1 MADALVVRD
10 EIEAEVR
17 AGYQAIA
24 VENDAVVAPGAG
36 NLGAVGAVVTQQHGF
51 GGGAAVVAV
60 GVGADE
66 PAAVPFARG
75 AGSGAAVCVGGDF
88 LHDDVATAFDGFG
101 AGKLQA
107 GFQVAFHLSYPPALY
122 QWLKAGQ
129 RNRQQHPQHAHGD
142 HEFNQGKTQTMAWME
157 VLDAVHGVS
166 FRGQDRDRG

>member
-36 NLGAVGAVVTQQHGF
+36 NLGAVGAVVTQQHRLVGV
-51 GGGAAVVAV
+51 AAVVAV

-66 PAAVPFARG
+66 PAAVPFTLG
-75 AGSGAAVCVGGDF
+75 AGGGAAVGVGGDF

-107 GFQVAFHLSYPPALY
+107 GFQVAFHLPHPPALY
-122 QWLKAGQ
+122 QRLEAGQ
-129 RNRQQHPQHAHGD
+129 GNGHQYTQHAHGD
-142 HEFNQGKTQTMAWME
+142 HEFDQRKTQNMAWMD
-157 VLDAVHGVS
+157 VAGAVHGMA
-166 FRGQDRDRG
+166 F